1 MIRHVLL
8 LRWTPEATPTERE
21 AALRG
26 FRELGGDIPQIQA
39 LTASPDASLAEGNAD
54 LLVTMDFAD
63 ADAWR
68 AYQEHPAHRA
78 LIETVLRPILAQR
91 TAIQVEAS

>member
-8 LRWTPEATPTERE
+8 LQWTTEATTAQRE
-21 AALRG
+21 AALDG
-26 FRELGGDIPQIQA
+26 FERLPSQVPHIQN
-39 LTASPDASLAEGNAD
+39 LVLEEDEGLAEGNAD

-63 ADAWR
+63 AEAWR

-78 LIETVLRPILAQR
+78 LIESALRPILARRSALQHR
-91 TAIQVEAS
+91 LP